1 MFRNSTKIIFG
12 LLIVIIIS
20 VIGFNFDTIIEGLT
34 LKKSNNQYT
43 SCTQPQDC
51 NDCTTANI
59 LNNNTDSP
67 CYWNNSI
74 SKCGSFAD
82 SGYSKTCDATG
93 SGSGPGTGSGTS
105 SGSESTDISNATA
118 GKNGCYN
125 NKTASVKTIFVP
137 KMNSTNNVNGFKCDG
152 SSVYQNNNTYG
163 AWSAFDQDI
172 TTFWSSELTYSN
184 GEYTGSVS
192 LPVVLQNGTTSAI
205 KGEILAIY
213 MPGIYTENPTNI
225 ALTSY
230 DIQGRQ
236 DNCCGNNP
244 RTANTRNPHSW
255 VVVGYD
261 NNLKT
266 WNYVDEQTTTNYNI
280 SLQSFNVSNPK
291 PYTGYAIIVKTVG
304 DDNSEPSNDK
314 NSVQIS
320 SWTLYTGANTN
331 TDTCDSGSGSGSGVP
346 VPDTS
351 KYTLFQ
357 TPLYLKN

>member
-1 MFRNSTKIIFG
+1 MFKNSTKIIFG

-20 VIGFNFDTIIEGLT
+20 VIVFNFNTIIEGLT
-34 LKKSNNQYT
+34 LTKSSNQYT
-43 SCTQPQDC
+43 SCRQAQNC
-51 NDCTTANI
+51 SDCTTSNI
-59 LNNNTDSP
+59 LNNNTNTP
-67 CYWNNSI
+67 CYWNNSL

-82 SGYSKTCDATG
+82 SGYSKTCDTSTTG
-93 SGSGPGTGSGTS
+93 STTGSTSDSTTS
-105 SGSESTDISNATA
+105 S
-118 GKNGCYN
+118 YN
-125 NKTASVKTIFVP
+125 NQTEAASVKTNFVP

-163 AWSAFDQDI
+163 AWSAFDQDVS
-172 TTFWSSELTYSN
+172 TFWSSELTYSN
-184 GEYTGSVS
+184 GEYTGTVS

-205 KGEILAIY
+205 KGEILSIY
-213 MPGIYTENPTNI
+213 MPGIYTENPTNMT
-225 ALTSY
+225 LTSY

-236 DNCCGNNP
+236 DNCCGDNP
-244 RTANTRNPHSW
+244 QTANTRNPHSW
-255 VVVGYD
+255 LIVGYD

-304 DDNSEPSNDK
+304 DDNSSPSNDK

-320 SWTLYTGANTN
+320 SWTLYTDTSTN
-331 TDTCDSGSGSGSGVP
+331 TSGSGSGTAVP